1 MSGAVL
7 FCRNM
12 RQFASLSASEL
23 AGTGPRRLASV
34 LPTEAD
40 MDGFVARF
48 IELYEQSFG
57 EGTAV
62 TEAGVEIM
70 TFHVV
75 ATTSHVPLTFME
87 DPVAGEDPAAAAMG
101 TRRVF
106 FDDGFIATPIFDHRR
121 LAPGNRIEGPALI
134 EGANTTLVVH
144 PDQRITVDGFG
155 NVLVAFP
162 EETV

>member
-1 MSGAVL
+1 
-7 FCRNM
+7 M
-12 RQFASLSASEL
+12 RFRHQVHQVRVPVP
-23 AGTGPRRLASV
+23 GGPL
-34 LPTEAD
+34 TDAD

-57 EGTAV
+57 QGTAV

-75 ATTSHVPLTFME
+75 AMTRHVTLTLKD

-101 TRRVF
+101 ARQVF

-144 PDQRITVDGFG
+144 PGQRVAIDGFG
-155 NVLVAFP
+155 NVVIAFP

>member
-1 MSGAVL
+1 MPVPGGL
-7 FCRNM
+7 
-12 RQFASLSASEL
+12 L
-23 AGTGPRRLASV
+23 
-34 LPTEAD
+34 TET
-40 MDGFVARF
+40 DGFVARF

-75 ATTSHVPLTFME
+75 ATTSHVPLTLME
-87 DPVAGEDPAAAAMG
+87 NPVAGEDPAAAALG
-101 TRRVF
+101 TRQVF

-121 LAPGNRIEGPALI
+121 LAPGNRIDGPALI

-144 PDQRITVDGFG
+144 PGQRITVDGLG
-155 NVLVAFP
+155 NVLIAFP